1 MASNWPVS
9 ILAGP
14 EREGLLQKLG
24 ELLRKLPIET
34 SQMTQHY
41 NFVNYS
47 PSEEKVADFGEAGAL
62 NNDLEVIFCPQGRQS
77 GPIRLAERGPGLE
90 AIVDVLR
97 RFTRIQWQMRE
108 RVRHLHGSIAICGI
122 K

>member
-9 ILAGP
+9 VLAGP

-77 GPIRLAERGPGLE
+77 GLIRPVTVKQCTTISGKLKHSFQVKYVQTYISL
-90 AIVDVLR
+90 
-97 RFTRIQWQMRE
+97 
-108 RVRHLHGSIAICGI
+108 SN
-122 K
+122 